1 MEYQRTEMEK
11 KLNLFLVL
19 PIPIDFVEMENCI
32 EIVMDT
38 MNDDIDKNVPG
49 QQANGFLLPV

>member
-1 MEYQRTEMEK
+1 
-11 KLNLFLVL
+11 VVS
-19 PIPIDFVEMENCI
+19 IDFEEMENCI

>member
-1 MEYQRTEMEK
+1 
-11 KLNLFLVL
+11 
-19 PIPIDFVEMENCI
+19 MENCI

>member
-1 MEYQRTEMEK
+1 MEK